1 MKLFISTI
9 VVVLV
14 CVPALLVYENQRQSQ
29 LSDNIRMDAT
39 EVSRSLDTVVIRAAG
54 RIEGRTEQIDLRAR
68 IAEQIDQIHVTQGQ
82 WVEAGEVLLSLDS
95 ELLLQERNLAA
106 AMLEMEEAKKERLE
120 NGYRPS
126 EIETAKQEYHAAV
139 ARLEGAQKTYDRGVK
154 LSENNAI
161 SWQTLD
167 NMLVDL
173 GSLRATAAAAKSRL
187 ETLEMPPR
195 NDDMMAAMAS
205 VRAAESRLRIAQ
217 INLDR
222 SRITAPSAGRILS
235 VDAEVGEMT
244 APTSAKPLIIMS
256 DTSQLRAVAEV
267 DEYDAL
273 NVVVGQVCAIKS
285 DAAEGILAKGE
296 VVEIEPLMNPKQM
309 FGQWAG
315 ERTDTYSRRV
325 WINLDDAVDLPVGLP
340 VEIYIETK

>member
-1 MKLFISTI
+1 MKLLVYTI
-9 VVVLV
+9 VMVLV
-14 CVPALLVYENQRQSQ
+14 CVPAFMVYENHRQDD
-29 LSDNIRMDAT
+29 LTRKLALDAI
-39 EVSRSLDTVVIRAAG
+39 EVSLSPAPVVIRAAG
-54 RIEGRTEQIDLRAR
+54 RIEGRTEQIGLRAR
-68 IAEQIDQIHVTQGQ
+68 LAEQIEQIHVTQGQ
-82 WVEAGEVLLSLDS
+82 WVAKGETLLSLDS

-106 AMLEMEEAKKERLE
+106 ALLEMEEAKKERLE

-126 EIETAKQEYHAAV
+126 EIETAKQEHQAAV

-195 NDDMMAAMAS
+195 NDDMLAAQAS

-222 SRITAPSAGRILS
+222 SRITAPQAESCQWMPKSAR
-235 VDAEVGEMT
+235 
-244 APTSAKPLIIMS
+244 
-256 DTSQLRAVAEV
+256 
-267 DEYDAL
+267 
-273 NVVVGQVCAIKS
+273 
-285 DAAEGILAKGE
+285 
-296 VVEIEPLMNPKQM
+296 
-309 FGQWAG
+309 
-315 ERTDTYSRRV
+315 
-325 WINLDDAVDLPVGLP
+325 
-340 VEIYIETK
+340 

>member
-1 MKLFISTI
+1 MKLLVSTI

-14 CVPALLVYENQRQSQ
+14 GVPAFLVYENQRQQ
-29 LSDNIRMDAT
+29 ELSRQHAVDANAI
-39 EVSRSLDTVVIRAAG
+39 SRSMAAKVIRAAG
-54 RIEGRTEQIDLRAR
+54 RIEGRTEQVELRAR
-68 IAEQIDQIHVTQGQ
+68 IAEQIDQIDVTQGQ
-82 WVEAGEVLLSLDS
+82 WVSKGDTLLRLDS

-106 AMLEMEEAKKERLE
+106 ALLEMEEAKRERLE

-126 EIETAKQEYHAAV
+126 EIETAKQEYQAAV

-195 NDDMMAAMAS
+195 NDDMLAAQAS

-222 SRITAPSAGRILS
+222 SKITAPSAGRILS

-244 APTSAKPLIIMS
+244 APTSAKPLIIMT

-273 NVVVGQVCAIKS
+273 NVVIGQVCAIKS
-285 DAAEGILAKGE
+285 DAAEGILAKGK
-296 VVEIEPLMNPKQM
+296 VVEIESLMNPKQM

-315 ERTDTYSRRV
+315 ERTDTSSRRV
-325 WINLDDAVDLPVGLP
+325 WINLEDTVDLPVGLP
-340 VEIYIETK
+340 VEIYIETE